1 MGKNCARNALDEA
14 RMRPHCRNAT
24 PGQHQALPVPSEEA
38 EQTCLFRWAHYM
50 SIETCKDLKLLH
62 AIPNGGLRS
71 KTEAA
76 RMKAAGVRAG
86 VPDVCL
92 PVARKGCH
100 GLYIELKRRQGGR
113 ISPEQMSWMYDLT
126 AQGYRCM
133 VCKGWEEAAREI
145 AEYMDLPEGSA
156 P

>member
-1 MGKNCARNALDEA
+1 MGKPYMGAI
-14 RMRPHCRNAT
+14 PT
-24 PGQHQALPVPSEEA
+24 EEA

-50 SIETCKDLKLLH
+50 SIETCKELKLLH

-86 VPDVCL
+86 VPDICL
-92 PVARKGCH
+92 PVARKECH
-100 GLYIELKRRQGGR
+100 GLYIELKRRDGGR

>member
-1 MGKNCARNALDEA
+1 MVRD
-14 RMRPHCRNAT
+14 
-24 PGQHQALPVPSEEA
+24 GQVIPTEEA
-38 EQTCLFRWAHYM
+38 EQTCLFRWAYYI
-50 SIETCKDLKLLH
+50 SAATCPELKLLH

-86 VPDVCL
+86 VPDICL
-92 PVARKGCH
+92 PVARQGCH
-100 GLYIELKRRQGGR
+100 GLYIELKRRKGGR
-113 ISPEQMSWMYDLT
+113 ISPEQMTWMYDLT

-133 VCKGWEEAAREI
+133 VCQGWEEAAREI
-145 AEYMDLPEGSA
+145 ADYMELPAGAA